1 MANLEPL
8 VIEIRAE
15 ADNKEAFDS
24 TERLLKKQKKA
35 VSDTLKRMEDYKNT
49 IGMTADELQI
59 YKLRQS
65 GATEAQIK
73 QAKHLQN
80 LTNLEKKKIQSS
92 KGLNGSLRLV
102 RGGFGQLGHQ
112 VQDVAVQL
120 QGGTDAMI
128 VFGQQ
133 GGQIASLMGPG
144 GAIVGAFLAV
154 GAAVFTAFKNVE
166 QAESKFSE
174 LQSTLEGLTPVT
186 EQAGAAINIALE
198 SLKRAQIKAAQIELD
213 KLTKSMSD
221 QVSEAENSGKA
232 AKNLA
237 TAQSFNVQQQVAMAR
252 GSKIATESME
262 DQTDAAGANLGAMVE
277 LIRTIE
283 TLGGTVDKSLLS
295 PDLIQRLEDLQNA
308 IRPDDA
314 GGPILFEPEAVTEAK
329 EKIKD
334 IEDSLLSGRDK
345 INDQYEK
352 MANDVVEAFRVSGKE
367 GSAEHKKLMDAIE
380 KARSD
385 AIAEIDKKEE
395 DQAQRDK
402 DRAAAK
408 AARDAKAAQAKVD
421 AEKRAISTLEALQRS
436 DVTDIDKINKRY
448 DAELDRA
455 RKAADGK
462 AELAQM
468 LADTEV
474 AIEAKRSAAIQ
485 SLRDKERQAHF
496 DNIERLRTTAIE
508 GFATETQAF
517 INNLVQRQ
525 AALEEARAADAI
537 SQEELNRH
545 SMMLEEQKAEH
556 MLDQQLK
563 IIGGLQNVENAI
575 TSASAAFITGSA
587 NGTEAMRMLGKA
599 IMDELIKSIVQMG
612 IEKAKQAIIAKN
624 IEAGSLSASVAAN
637 AAAMTAIAA
646 ASAPAAALVSLA
658 TMGGNAVP
666 AQAGIASTVGVAKAS
681 ALASFEGGGFTGSG
695 ARSGGMDGRGG
706 FLAMLHPNETV
717 IDHTQG
723 GGQDITIINNID
735 ASGDGDVDQR
745 IAMAVSE
752 SSRQTVEQVHN
763 MMRRGRM

>member
-73 QAKHLQN
+73 QAQHLQN
-80 LTNLEKKKIQSS
+80 LTNLEKKKIKSS

-144 GAIVGAFLAV
+144 GAMVGAFLAV

-221 QVSEAENSGKA
+221 QVSEAENSGQA
-232 AKNLA
+232 AKDLA
-237 TAQSFNVQQQVAMAR
+237 TAQSFNIQQQVAMAR

-262 DQTDAAGANLGAMVE
+262 DQTDAAGANLGAMVD

-295 PDLIQRLEDLQNA
+295 PDLLQRLEDLQSA

-314 GGPILFEPEAVTEAK
+314 GGPVLFEPEAVTEAREQIK
-329 EKIKD
+329 E

-352 MANDVVEAFRVSGKE
+352 MANDVVEAFRVSGQE
-367 GSAEHKKLMDAIE
+367 GSFEHKKLMDAIE

-402 DRAAAK
+402 ERAAAK
-408 AARDAKAAQAKVD
+408 AAREAKAAQAKID

-455 RKAADGK
+455 RKAAADRVD
-462 AELAQM
+462 LAQM
-468 LADTEV
+468 LADTEI
-474 AIEAKRSAAIQ
+474 AIEAKRTAAILA
-485 SLRDKERQAHF
+485 LREKEKQAHF
-496 DNIERLRTTAIE
+496 NNVMTMRENAL
-508 GFATETQAF
+508 GFMRTETESF
-517 INNLVQRQ
+517 INNLMLRQ
-525 AALEEARAADAI
+525 QALDQALEQKMI
-537 SQEELNRH
+537 SETEHAQG
-545 SMMLEEQKAEH
+545 SMRLEEMKAEH
-556 MLDQQLK
+556 LVDQQLK
-563 IIGGLQNVENAI
+563 IIGGFQNVENAI
-575 TSASAAFITGSA
+575 TNASHAFITGAA
-587 NGTEAMRMLGKA
+587 NGTEAMRMLGRA

-624 IEAGSLSASVAAN
+624 IEAGSLSTSVAAN

-658 TMGGNAVP
+658 TAGGNAVG
-666 AQAGIASTVGVAKAS
+666 AQAGLTTTMAVAKA
-681 ALASFEGGGFTGSG
+681 AAIPTFDGGGFTGGG

-717 IDHTQG
+717 IDHTKG

-752 SSRQTVEQVHN
+752 SSRQTIEQMHN
-763 MMRRGRM
+763 MMRRGRL

>member
-35 VSDTLKRMEDYKNT
+35 VSDTLKRMEEYKDT
-49 IGMTADELQI
+49 IGLTADELQI

-65 GATEAQIK
+65 GATDAQIE
-73 QAKHLQN
+73 QAKQLQN
-80 LTNLEKKKIQSS
+80 LTSLEKKKIQSS
-92 KGLNGSLRLV
+92 KGLNGSLRLI

-128 VFGQQ
+128 VMGQQ
-133 GGQIASLMGPG
+133 GGQIASIFGPG
-144 GAIVGAFLAV
+144 GAIIGAFLAV
-154 GAAVFTAFKNVE
+154 GAAAFTAFREVE
-166 QAESKFSE
+166 VAENKFDE
-174 LQSTLEGLTPVT
+174 LRTTLEDLKPAADASAEAIRGAILALKVAQLAEAGENIDDTTEAMRNQLEAARQAKSRMNDLADGTVRVRGGNIGLNAQLEKSKKRFQ
-186 EQAGAAINIALE
+186 EQAGEAGRSLAQLIQFQKVLEDMGIQASTPELEELKTQVTELAQAA
-198 SLKRAQIKAAQIELD
+198 LD
-213 KLTKSMSD
+213 AGEPL
-221 QVSEAENSGKA
+221 
-232 AKNLA
+232 
-237 TAQSFNVQQQVAMAR
+237 
-252 GSKIATESME
+252 
-262 DQTDAAGANLGAMVE
+262 TDA
-277 LIRTIE
+277 
-283 TLGGTVDKSLLS
+283 
-295 PDLIQRLEDLQNA
+295 
-308 IRPDDA
+308 
-314 GGPILFEPEAVTEAK
+314 LFTPESVTEAK
-329 EKIKD
+329 ENIAE
-334 IEDSLLSGRDK
+334 IQRSLLTGKDK
-345 INDQYEK
+345 INQQYQD
-352 MANDVVEAFRVSGKE
+352 MATDVVEAFRDSNQE
-367 GSAEHKKLMDAIE
+367 GSAEFIALMEAVN

-385 AIAEIDKKEE
+385 AIAEIDQKEE
-395 DQAQRDK
+395 DQAQREK

-496 DNIERLRTTAIE
+496 DNIEKLRTTAID
-508 GFATETQAF
+508 GFASETEAY
-517 INNLVQRQ
+517 INNLVSRQ
-525 AALEEARAADAI
+525 AALEEAKANEAI
-537 SQEELNRH
+537 TLAEFNAY
-545 SMMLEEQKAEH
+545 SMQLEEQKAEH

-575 TSASAAFITGSA
+575 TSASTAFITGSA

-599 IMDELIKSIVQMG
+599 IMDELIKSLVQMG

-637 AAAMTAIAA
+637 ALAMKTIAA
-646 ASAPAAALVSLA
+646 ASYPAATLVSLA
-658 TMGGNAVP
+658 TSGGNAVG
-666 AQAGIASTVGVAKAS
+666 ATAGMGTAVSTAKAIS
-681 ALASFEGGGFTGSG
+681 VIGYEGGGFTGAG

-717 IDHTQG
+717 IDHNQG
-723 GGQDITIINNID
+723 GGQGITIVNNID
-735 ASGDGDVDQR
+735 ASGNEDVDQR
-745 IAMAVSE
+745 IAMAVTE

>member
-329 EKIKD
+329 DKIRD

-537 SQEELNRH
+537 SQEELNRY

-681 ALASFEGGGFTGSG
+681 ALASFEGGGFTGAG